1 MGPSSAPKNLKIWY
15 WHWVNIIH
23 FYSKWKICFIVA
35 DNYLSAGSC
44 METVVTQCDNQI
56 NGRIN
61 NQQPIK
67 ISLSLQSHW
76 PTQLLFLAFYISY
89 EPDKHRMKF
98 GAISSVE
105 LKVKGRFDASVYQE
119 CCQKWLMSIKSS
131 QPKISEK
138 WEQFCLVSN
147 WFWRHSADLLI
158 HYSPLSE
165 AASDKWD
172 QFISYWTTLFQ
183 LIHQQTLKMIFS
195 TFLFLAHLLFHFRER
210 KLWISCCRLAE
221 I

>member
-1 MGPSSAPKNLKIWY
+1 MFMKKKIAHNCSKKWY

-67 ISLSLQSHW
+67 RSLSQLSLQSHW

-89 EPDKHRMKF
+89 EPDKCNKHRRKC

-105 LKVKGRFDASVYQE
+105 LKLKGLSRMLSKVVDANKRFPAKDIREMGA
-119 CCQKWLMSIKSS
+119 
-131 QPKISEK
+131 IS
-138 WEQFCLVSN
+138 LVSN
-147 WFWRHSADLLI
+147 WFWRHSFCWSTHPLLPSQRGSI
-158 HYSPLSE
+158 
-165 AASDKWD
+165 
-172 QFISYWTTLFQ
+172 
-183 LIHQQTLKMIFS
+183 
-195 TFLFLAHLLFHFRER
+195 R
-210 KLWISCCRLAE
+210 
-221 I
+221 